1 MKFSSSH
8 EWVELID
15 DNIAIIGITNYG
27 KMHLGNIVNIQ
38 LPTLS
43 KVKQNQEVCV
53 IESEKAAIDVH
64 SPISGEI
71 IEVNKELEQSLDK
84 VNNSPEKD
92 GWIFKIKIDDKNE
105 LNKLLSFDEYEKKLS
120 K

>member
-1 MKFSSSH
+1 MKFSTSH
-8 EWVELID
+8 EWIELIEG
-15 DNIAIIGITNYG
+15 NLAIVGITNYG
-27 KMHLGNIVNIQ
+27 RMHLGDIVNIK
-38 LPTLS
+38 LPSKT

-71 IEVNKELEQSLDK
+71 IEVNRDLENSLDK
-84 VNNSPEKD
+84 LNNSPEKE
-92 GWIFKIKIDDKNE
+92 GWIFKIKIDDKSE
-105 LNKLLSFDEYEKKLS
+105 LDKLLTFEEYEKKLS